1 MAEAVFH
8 PPRRKRRVF
17 ESYDSPFPVD
27 VGGKDF
33 RMCQAEIM
41 NNNVIVRNPED
52 IEQLYNK
59 GYFGKGI
66 LSRSRPVY
74 SISDPSLVA
83 KWQGANIN
91 LPIITSKK
99 FQYHVQWAK
108 SVLQEQG
115 LDESSV
121 TRILENYTKP
131 LELPFLEKDGAEQTS
146 NSCNRTGP
154 NTENTEFFRQPSTDT
169 GNVVTQSPEKQNEG
183 NKKTCLEG
191 DSAFDPVATHG
202 SKEQEQGD
210 LKEKAE
216 ESCQEHEKKEKA
228 VVACQEH
235 DFLVHC
241 GCKAKGS
248 AEQRPW
254 EMVKSKECAPEYVL
268 VEEEEEGSLCPED
281 DSAHTRENLIKKEKL
296 VCRKNP
302 FRIFEYL
309 QLSLEE
315 AFFLV
320 YALGC
325 LSIYYDEE
333 PLTILKLWEVFSEV
347 KPDFKT
353 TYMAYHYFRSKGWV
367 PKVGLKYGTDLLL
380 YRKGPPFYHASYS
393 VIAELVDDSF
403 EGSLRRPLSWTA
415 LSGLNRTT
423 ANASKELMLCYLIRP
438 SDMTEEEMSTPE
450 CMKRIKVQEL
460 IVTRWVS
467 SRERSEQDEF

>member
-1 MAEAVFH
+1 MAEAAFH

-17 ESYDSPFPVD
+17 ESYEAPFPVD

-33 RMCQAEIM
+33 RICQAEIL

-74 SISDPSLVA
+74 SISDPVLVT
-83 KWQGANIN
+83 KWQGANRN
-91 LPIITSKK
+91 MPIITSKK
-99 FQYHVQWAK
+99 YQYHVQWAK

-115 LDESSV
+115 FDDCSV
-121 TRILENYTKP
+121 AQILENYTKP
-131 LELPFLEKDGAEQTS
+131 LELPVLEGDGAEQTG
-146 NSCNRTGP
+146 NSCNRMS
-154 NTENTEFFRQPSTDT
+154 PSTETKGLSRQASADT
-169 GNVVTQSPEKQNEG
+169 GNAVAPGLENQNEG
-183 NKKTCLEG
+183 SKKALLEG
-191 DSAFDPVATHG
+191 DPVPTCA
-202 SKEQEQGD
+202 QEQGD
-210 LKEKAE
+210 LKEAAE
-216 ESCQEHEKKEKA
+216 VSCQRR
-228 VVACQEH
+228 
-235 DFLVHC
+235 
-241 GCKAKGS
+241 G
-248 AEQRPW
+248 
-254 EMVKSKECAPEYVL
+254 EMIQSKECAPEYVL
-268 VEEEEEGSLCPED
+268 VQEEEESSLCPED
-281 DSAHTRENLIKKEKL
+281 DSAHAQENLVKKEKL

-325 LSIYYDEE
+325 LSIYYGEE

-347 KPDFKT
+347 KPNFKT

-393 VIAELVDDSF
+393 VIAELVDDNF
-403 EGSLRRPLSWTA
+403 EGSLRRPLSWKT

-423 ANASKELMLCYLIRP
+423 VNASKELMLCYLIRP
-438 SDMTEEEMSTPE
+438 SDMTEKEMSTPE

-467 SRERSEQDEF
+467 SRERSEQDEP

>member
-17 ESYDSPFPVD
+17 ESYEGPFPVD

-33 RMCQAEIM
+33 RMCRAEII
-41 NNNVIVRNPED
+41 NNNVIVRSPED

-66 LSRSRPVY
+66 LSRSRPVF
-74 SISDPSLVA
+74 SISDPLLVA
-83 KWQGANIN
+83 KWQGKCPVIFSF
-91 LPIITSKK
+91 LLFPRY
-99 FQYHVQWAK
+99 QRRVQWAR

-115 LDESSV
+115 LDDCSV
-121 TRILENYTKP
+121 TQILENYTKP
-131 LELPFLEKDGAEQTS
+131 LELSEGGAEQTV
-146 NSCNRTGP
+146 NNRMGP
-154 NTENTEFFRQPSTDT
+154 NTENAELSRQSSADPGSA
-169 GNVVTQSPEKQNEG
+169 GALSPEDQNGGSREA
-183 NKKTCLEG
+183 CLEG
-191 DSAFDPVATHG
+191 GAGVGPG
-202 SKEQEQGD
+202 CGCKEQEQGD
-210 LKEKAE
+210 SRGLE
-216 ESCQEHEKKEKA
+216 EGSCQKGGA
-228 VVACQEH
+228 PV
-235 DFLVHC
+235 LC
-241 GCKAKGS
+241 GCEGKQS
-248 AEQRPW
+248 PEQRAGQGG
-254 EMVKSKECAPEYVL
+254 EAKQNAPEYVL
-268 VEEEEEGSLCPED
+268 VQEEEEGSSYPED
-281 DSAHTRENLIKKEKL
+281 DSAYLQGNLVKKEKL

-325 LSIYYDEE
+325 LSIYYGEE
-333 PLTILKLWEVFSEV
+333 PLSITKLWEVFSEV

-353 TYMAYHYFRSKGWV
+353 TYMAYHYFRSRGWV

-393 VIAELVDDSF
+393 VLAELVDDDF
-403 EGSLRRPLSWTA
+403 QGSLRRPLSWMS

-423 ANASKELMLCYLIRP
+423 ANASKELMLCYLIKP
-438 SDMTEEEMSTPE
+438 SDMTAEEMSSPE

-460 IVTRWVS
+460 IVSRWVS
-467 SRERSEQDEF
+467 SRERSEQDEA

>member
-17 ESYDSPFPVD
+17 EAYESPFPVD

-33 RMCQAEIM
+33 RICQAEII

-74 SISDPSLVA
+74 SISDPSLVT

-91 LPIITSKK
+91 MPIITSKK
-99 FQYHVQWAK
+99 YQCHVQWAK
-108 SVLQEQG
+108 SILQEQG
-115 LDESSV
+115 FDDCSI
-121 TRILENYTKP
+121 TKILENYTKP
-131 LELPFLEKDGAEQTS
+131 LELPFLEEDGAEQTS
-146 NSCNRTGP
+146 NSCNRMGP
-154 NTENTEFFRQPSTDT
+154 NTENTELCRQSSTDT
-169 GNVVTQSPEKQNEG
+169 GNAVALSCENRNEG
-183 NKKTCLEG
+183 YKKACLEG
-191 DSAFDPVATHG
+191 DPAFYPVAVCG
-202 SKEQEQGD
+202 SKEQEQSD
-210 LKEKAE
+210 LKEIAE
-216 ESCQEHEKKEKA
+216 VSCQKHG
-228 VVACQEH
+228 
-235 DFLVHC
+235 FLMQC
-241 GCKAKGS
+241 GCKAKENTG
-248 AEQRPW
+248 QRSS
-254 EMVKSKECAPEYVL
+254 EAIKSKECAPEYVL
-268 VEEEEEGSLCPED
+268 VQEEEEGDLCPED
-281 DSAHTRENLIKKEKL
+281 DSAHVQENLVKKEKL
-296 VCRKNP
+296 VCRRNP

-309 QLSLEE
+309 QLTLEE

-325 LSIYYDEE
+325 LSIYYGEE
-333 PLTILKLWEVFSEV
+333 PLTILKLWEIFSEV
-347 KPDFKT
+347 KPNFKT

-393 VIAELVDDSF
+393 VIAELVDDNF
-403 EGSLRRPLSWTA
+403 EGPLRRPLSWKS

-423 ANASKELMLCYLIRP
+423 VNASKELMLCYLIRP
-438 SDMTEEEMSTPE
+438 SDMSEKEMSTPE
-450 CMKRIKVQEL
+450 CMKKIKVQEL
-460 IVTRWVS
+460 IVSRWVS

>member
-17 ESYDSPFPVD
+17 ETYVAPFPVD

-33 RMCQAEIM
+33 RMCQAEIL
-41 NNNVIVRNPED
+41 NNHVLVRNPED

-83 KWQGANIN
+83 KWQGANMN
-91 LPIITSKK
+91 MPIISSKK
-99 FQYHVQWAK
+99 YQYHVQWAK
-108 SVLQEQG
+108 SVLQQQG
-115 LDESSV
+115 LDDCSV

-131 LELPFLEKDGAEQTS
+131 LEPPVLEEDRAEQTS
-146 NSCNRTGP
+146 NSCNRMAP
-154 NTENTEFFRQPSTDT
+154 NTENTEFPRQSATES
-169 GNVVTQSPEKQNEG
+169 GNVVAPRPENQNQG
-183 NKKTCLEG
+183 SKRARLEG
-191 DSAFDPVATHG
+191 DPESGPVARCGLKEEEQGEVKEGAAGACQKPVHHG
-202 SKEQEQGD
+202 SKV
-210 LKEKAE
+210 E
-216 ESCQEHEKKEKA
+216 ESTEPRSG
-228 VVACQEH
+228 
-235 DFLVHC
+235 DM
-241 GCKAKGS
+241 S
-248 AEQRPW
+248 
-254 EMVKSKECAPEYVL
+254 KSRECAAEYVL
-268 VEEEEEGSLCPED
+268 VQEEEEGSFCPGD
-281 DSAHTRENLIKKEKL
+281 DSAPAQGNLVKKEKL

-325 LSIYYDEE
+325 LSIYYGEE
-333 PLTILKLWEVFSEV
+333 PLTILKLWEFFSEV
-347 KPDFKT
+347 KPNFKT

-367 PKVGLKYGTDLLL
+367 PKVGLKYGTDFLL

-393 VIAELVDDSF
+393 VLAELVDDNF
-403 EGSLRRPLSWTA
+403 EGSLRRPLSWKSLA
-415 LSGLNRTT
+415 GLNRTT

-438 SDMTEEEMSTPE
+438 SDMTEEEMATPE

-460 IVTRWVS
+460 IVNRWVS
-467 SRERSEQDEF
+467 SRERSEQEEF

>member
-17 ESYDSPFPVD
+17 ESYESPFPVD

-33 RMCQAEIM
+33 RICQAEII

-52 IEQLYNK
+52 IEQLYSK

-74 SISDPSLVA
+74 SISDHSLVT
-83 KWQGANIN
+83 KWQGANVN

-99 FQYHVQWAK
+99 YQRHVQWAK

-115 LDESSV
+115 FDNCSV
-121 TRILENYTKP
+121 TKILENYTRP
-131 LELPFLEKDGAEQTS
+131 LELPCLEEDGAEQNGNNCS
-146 NSCNRTGP
+146 KMGP
-154 NTENTEFFRQPSTDT
+154 NTENTELSKQSSTDT
-169 GNVVTQSPEKQNEG
+169 GNAVALSSENQNKG
-183 NKKTCLEG
+183 YKKACLEG
-191 DSAFDPVATHG
+191 DPAFDSVAVSG
-202 SKEQEQGD
+202 SKEQEQGS
-210 LKEKAE
+210 LEEIAE
-216 ESCQEHEKKEKA
+216 VSCQKHGL
-228 VVACQEH
+228 
-235 DFLVHC
+235 LVQC
-241 GCKAKGS
+241 GCKARENT
-248 AEQRPW
+248 EQRSC

-268 VEEEEEGSLCPED
+268 VQEEEEGSLCHED
-281 DSAHTRENLIKKEKL
+281 DSACVQENPVKKEKL
-296 VCRKNP
+296 VCRRNP

-325 LSIYYDEE
+325 LSIYYGEE
-333 PLTILKLWEVFSEV
+333 PLTILKLWEIFSEV
-347 KPDFKT
+347 KPNFKT

-393 VIAELVDDSF
+393 VIAELVDDNF
-403 EGSLRRPLSWTA
+403 EGSLRRPLSWKC

-423 ANASKELMLCYLIRP
+423 VNASKELMLCYLIRP

-450 CMKRIKVQEL
+450 CMKKIKVQEL
-460 IVTRWVS
+460 IVSRWVS
-467 SRERSEQDEF
+467 SRERSEQDDF

>member
-1 MAEAVFH
+1 M
-8 PPRRKRRVF
+8 
-17 ESYDSPFPVD
+17 
-27 VGGKDF
+27 
-33 RMCQAEIM
+33 Q
-41 NNNVIVRNPED
+41 
-52 IEQLYNK
+52 

-66 LSRSRPVY
+66 LSRSRPVF
-74 SISDPSLVA
+74 SISDPLLVA
-83 KWQGANIN
+83 KWRDIN
-91 LPIITSKK
+91 TNMPIITSQKY
-99 FQYHVQWAK
+99 QHRVQWAK

-115 LDESSV
+115 LDDCSI
-121 TRILENYTKP
+121 TKILENYTKP
-131 LELPFLEKDGAEQTS
+131 LGLPFSRGDGAEQTG
-146 NSCNRTGP
+146 NSCSRGGP
-154 NTENTEFFRQPSTDT
+154 KPGDAEVSGKSAGSE
-169 GNVVTQSPEKQNEG
+169 GAQSPEGQNSSSRSRKSAGSEG
-183 NKKTCLEG
+183 AQSPEG
-191 DSAFDPVATHG
+191 QNSSSQEGGDAALDPG
-202 SKEQEQGD
+202 SGSRHQEQGD
-210 LKEKAE
+210 PREMAE
-216 ESCQEHEKKEKA
+216 GPCHRDPA
-228 VVACQEH
+228 VLCTCEVKQ
-235 DFLVHC
+235 
-241 GCKAKGS
+241 S
-248 AEQRPW
+248 PEQRRW
-254 EMVKSKECAPEYVL
+254 EGLDSRECAPEYVL
-268 VEEEEEGSLCPED
+268 VQEEEEGCSCPED
-281 DSAHTRENLIKKEKL
+281 GSIHAQENFVKKEVL

-325 LSIYYDEE
+325 LSIYYGEE
-333 PLTILKLWEVFSEV
+333 PLSIVKLWEVFSEV

-353 TYMAYHYFRSKGWV
+353 TYMAYHYFRGKGWV

-403 EGSLRRPLSWTA
+403 EGSLRRPLSWMS

-438 SDMTEEEMSTPE
+438 SDMTAEEMSTPE

>member
-17 ESYDSPFPVD
+17 ESYEAPFPVD

-33 RMCQAEIM
+33 RLCQAEII

-66 LSRSRPVY
+66 LSRSRPVF
-74 SISDPSLVA
+74 SISDPLLVA
-83 KWQGANIN
+83 KWRGWNPQNCSF
-91 LPIITSKK
+91 LVFPRY
-99 FQYHVQWAK
+99 QHRVQWAK

-115 LDESSV
+115 LDDCSI
-121 TRILENYTKP
+121 TKILENYTKP
-131 LELPFLEKDGAEQTS
+131 LGLPFSRGDGAEQTG
-146 NSCNRTGP
+146 NSCSRGGP
-154 NTENTEFFRQPSTDT
+154 KPGDAEGQNSSSRSRKSAGSE
-169 GNVVTQSPEKQNEG
+169 GAQSPEGQNSSSQEG
-183 NKKTCLEG
+183 G
-191 DSAFDPVATHG
+191 DAALDPG
-202 SKEQEQGD
+202 SGSRHQEQGD
-210 LKEKAE
+210 PREMAE
-216 ESCQEHEKKEKA
+216 GPCHRDPA
-228 VVACQEH
+228 VLCTCEVKQ
-235 DFLVHC
+235 
-241 GCKAKGS
+241 S
-248 AEQRPW
+248 PEQRRW
-254 EMVKSKECAPEYVL
+254 EGLDSRECAPEYVL
-268 VEEEEEGSLCPED
+268 VQEEEEGCSCPED
-281 DSAHTRENLIKKEKL
+281 DSIHAQENFVKKEVL

-325 LSIYYDEE
+325 LSIYYGEE
-333 PLTILKLWEVFSEV
+333 PLSIVKLWEVFSEV

-353 TYMAYHYFRSKGWV
+353 TYMAYHYFRGKGWV

-403 EGSLRRPLSWTA
+403 EGSLRRPLSWMS

-438 SDMTEEEMSTPE
+438 SDMTAEEMSTPE

>member
-17 ESYDSPFPVD
+17 ESYEAPFPVD

-33 RMCQAEIM
+33 RICQAEII

-66 LSRSRPVY
+66 LSRSRPVF
-74 SISDPSLVA
+74 SISDPLLVA
-83 KWQGANIN
+83 KWQGK
-91 LPIITSKK
+91 LPCS
-99 FQYHVQWAK
+99 FLCSVPRYQRRLQWAR
-108 SVLQEQG
+108 SVLKEQG
-115 LDESSV
+115 LDDSSV
-121 TRILENYTKP
+121 TQILDNYTKP
-131 LELPFLEKDGAEQTS
+131 RELNEAGAEPS
-146 NSCNRTGP
+146 AKSP
-154 NTENTEFFRQPSTDT
+154 DTENAQLPRHSPTDPGALSAQGQDGGPKKGCVEGDPGLDPGSEEQGQGGSRQGERSCQECGAPVLC
-169 GNVVTQSPEKQNEG
+169 GCEGKQSPE
-183 NKKTCLEG
+183 
-191 DSAFDPVATHG
+191 
-202 SKEQEQGD
+202 
-210 LKEKAE
+210 
-216 ESCQEHEKKEKA
+216 
-228 VVACQEH
+228 
-235 DFLVHC
+235 
-241 GCKAKGS
+241 
-248 AEQRPW
+248 QRPC
-254 EMVKSKECAPEYVL
+254 EGVEAKENAPEYVL
-268 VEEEEEGSLCPED
+268 VQEEEEGSSCPEG
-281 DSAHTRENLIKKEKL
+281 DSTDAQGNIVKKEKL

-325 LSIYYDEE
+325 LSIYYGEE
-333 PLTILKLWEVFSEV
+333 PLSILKLWEVFSEV
-347 KPDFKT
+347 KPDFRT
-353 TYMAYHYFRSKGWV
+353 TYMAYHYFRSRGWV

-393 VIAELVDDSF
+393 VIAELVDDHF
-403 EGSLRRPLSWTA
+403 EGSLRRPLSWMS

-423 ANASKELMLCYLIRP
+423 ASASKELMLCYLIRP
-438 SDMTEEEMSTPE
+438 SDMTAQEMSSPE

-460 IVTRWVS
+460 IVSRWVS

>member
-17 ESYDSPFPVD
+17 ESYESPFPVD
-27 VGGKDF
+27 AGGKDF
-33 RMCQAEIM
+33 RICQAEII
-41 NNNVIVRNPED
+41 NNNVIVRDPED
-52 IEQLYNK
+52 IERLYNK

-74 SISDPSLVA
+74 SVSDPSLVA

-91 LPIITSKK
+91 MPIITSKK
-99 FQYHVQWAK
+99 YQCHVQWAK
-108 SVLQEQG
+108 SILQQQG
-115 LDESSV
+115 FDDCSV
-121 TRILENYTKP
+121 TKIIENYTKP
-131 LELPFLEKDGAEQTS
+131 LELPLLKEDGVEQTS
-146 NSCNRTGP
+146 NSCNRMGP
-154 NTENTEFFRQPSTDT
+154 NAELSRQSSTA
-169 GNVVTQSPEKQNEG
+169 GENVVALSPENRNEG
-183 NKKTCLEG
+183 YKKTCLEG
-191 DSAFDPVATHG
+191 DSAFGPVAIHD
-202 SKEQEQGD
+202 SKEQEGGD
-210 LKEKAE
+210 LKEVAE
-216 ESCQEHEKKEKA
+216 VSCQKHGF
-228 VVACQEH
+228 H
-235 DFLVHC
+235 VHC
-241 GCKAKGS
+241 SCKES
-248 AEQRPW
+248 AEQGSC
-254 EMVKSKECAPEYVL
+254 EMIKSKECAPEYVL
-268 VEEEEEGSLCPED
+268 VQEEEDGSLGPED
-281 DSAHTRENLIKKEKL
+281 DAAQAQENVVKREKL
-296 VCRKNP
+296 VCRRNP

-325 LSIYYDEE
+325 LSIYYGEE

-347 KPDFKT
+347 KPNFKT

-393 VIAELVDDSF
+393 VLAELLDDNF
-403 EGSLRRPLSWTA
+403 EGSLRRPLSWKS

-423 ANASKELMLCYLIRP
+423 VNASKELMLCYLIRP
-438 SDMTEEEMSTPE
+438 SDMTEKEMSTPE

-460 IVTRWVS
+460 IVSRWVS

>member
-8 PPRRKRRVF
+8 PPKRKRRVF
-17 ESYDSPFPVD
+17 ESYESPFPVD
-27 VGGKDF
+27 IGGNF
-33 RMCQAEIM
+33 RICQAEVI

-74 SISDPSLVA
+74 SISDPSLKT

-91 LPIITSKK
+91 MPIITSKK
-99 FQYHVQWAK
+99 YQHRVQWAK
-108 SVLQEQG
+108 SVLQGQG
-115 LDESSV
+115 FDDCSV
-121 TRILENYTKP
+121 TKILENYTRP
-131 LELPFLEKDGAEQTS
+131 LELPFLEEDGAEQTS
-146 NSCNRTGP
+146 HSSNRMGH
-154 NTENTEFFRQPSTDT
+154 NTENTELSKQSSTEA
-169 GNVVTQSPEKQNEG
+169 GNAVALSSESQNKG
-183 NKKTCLEG
+183 YMKACSGG
-191 DSAFDPVATHG
+191 DPAFDSVAVSG
-202 SKEQEQGD
+202 SEEQEQGG
-210 LKEKAE
+210 LKEIAE
-216 ESCQEHEKKEKA
+216 
-228 VVACQEH
+228 VACQKH
-235 DFLVHC
+235 GCLTQC
-241 GCKAKGS
+241 SCKARES
-248 AEQRPW
+248 TEQRSS
-254 EMVKSKECAPEYVL
+254 EMSKAKEHAPEYVL

-281 DSAHTRENLIKKEKL
+281 DSACVPENLVKKEKL
-296 VCRKNP
+296 VCRRNP

-325 LSIYYDEE
+325 LSIYYNEE
-333 PLTILKLWEVFSEV
+333 PLSILKLWEIFSEV

-393 VIAELVDDSF
+393 VIAELVDDNF
-403 EGSLRRPLSWTA
+403 EGSLRRPLSWQC

-423 ANASKELMLCYLIRP
+423 VNASKELMLCYLIRP

-450 CMKRIKVQEL
+450 CMKKIKVQEL
-460 IVTRWVS
+460 IVSRWVS

>member
-17 ESYDSPFPVD
+17 ESYEAPFPVD

-33 RMCQAEIM
+33 RLCQAEII

-66 LSRSRPVY
+66 LSRSRPVF
-74 SISDPSLVA
+74 SISDPLLVA
-83 KWQGANIN
+83 KWRDIN
-91 LPIITSKK
+91 TNMPIITSQKY
-99 FQYHVQWAK
+99 QHRVQWAK

-115 LDESSV
+115 LDDCSI
-121 TRILENYTKP
+121 TKILENYTKP
-131 LELPFLEKDGAEQTS
+131 LGLPFSRGDGAEQTG
-146 NSCNRTGP
+146 NSCSRGGP
-154 NTENTEFFRQPSTDT
+154 KPGDAEVSRKSAGSE
-169 GNVVTQSPEKQNEG
+169 GAQSPEGQNSSSRSRKSAGSEG
-183 NKKTCLEG
+183 AQSPEG
-191 DSAFDPVATHG
+191 QNSSSQEGGDAALDPG
-202 SKEQEQGD
+202 SGSRHQEQGD
-210 LKEKAE
+210 PREMAE
-216 ESCQEHEKKEKA
+216 GRDPA
-228 VVACQEH
+228 VLCTCEVKQ
-235 DFLVHC
+235 
-241 GCKAKGS
+241 S
-248 AEQRPW
+248 PEQRRW
-254 EMVKSKECAPEYVL
+254 EGLDSRECAPEYVL
-268 VEEEEEGSLCPED
+268 VQEEEEGCSCPED
-281 DSAHTRENLIKKEKL
+281 GSIHAQENE
-296 VCRKNP
+296 P
-302 FRIFEYL
+302 
-309 QLSLEE
+309 
-315 AFFLV
+315 
-320 YALGC
+320 
-325 LSIYYDEE
+325 LSIV
-333 PLTILKLWEVFSEV
+333 KLWEVFSEV

-353 TYMAYHYFRSKGWV
+353 TYMAYHYFRGKGWV

-403 EGSLRRPLSWTA
+403 EGSLRRPLSWMS

-438 SDMTEEEMSTPE
+438 SDMTGEEMSTPE

>member
-17 ESYDSPFPVD
+17 ESYEAPFPVD

-33 RMCQAEIM
+33 RVCRAEII

-66 LSRSRPVY
+66 LSRSRPAF
-74 SISDPSLVA
+74 SISDPLLVA
-83 KWQGANIN
+83 KWRGVNTN
-91 LPIITSKK
+91 MPIITSQKY
-99 FQYHVQWAK
+99 QRRVQWAK

-115 LDESSV
+115 LDDCSV
-121 TRILENYTKP
+121 ATVLDSYTKP
-131 LELPFLEKDGAEQTS
+131 LGLPFCGGDGAEQTGH
-146 NSCNRTGP
+146 SCTTRGP
-154 NTENTEFFRQPSTDT
+154 NPENTELRWQS
-169 GNVVTQSPEKQNEG
+169 GSEGAQSPEGRNGGSEEG
-183 NKKTCLEG
+183 G
-191 DSAFDPVATHG
+191 DAAMDPG
-202 SKEQEQGD
+202 SGSRDREQGD
-210 LKEKAE
+210 SREMAE
-216 ESCQEHEKKEKA
+216 GSCHRDLP
-228 VVACQEH
+228 V
-235 DFLVHC
+235 LC
-241 GCKAKGS
+241 GCEGKQS
-248 AEQRPW
+248 PEQRAW
-254 EMVKSKECAPEYVL
+254 EGMDSRECAPEYVL
-268 VEEEEEGSLCPED
+268 VQEEEEGSSCPEG
-281 DSAHTRENLIKKEKL
+281 DSTHAQQNLVKKEVL

-302 FRIFEYL
+302 YRIFEYL

-325 LSIYYDEE
+325 LSIYYGEE
-333 PLTILKLWEVFSEV
+333 PLSIVKLWEVFSEV

-353 TYMAYHYFRSKGWV
+353 TYMAYHYFRGKGWV

-393 VIAELVDDSF
+393 VIAELVDDTF
-403 EGSLRRPLSWTA
+403 EGSLRRPLSWMA

-438 SDMTEEEMSTPE
+438 SDMSAEEMSTPE

>member
-17 ESYDSPFPVD
+17 ESYEGPFPVD

-33 RMCQAEIM
+33 RMCQAEII
-41 NNNVIVRNPED
+41 NNNVIVKNPED

-66 LSRSRPVY
+66 LSRSRPVF
-74 SISDPSLVA
+74 SISDPLLVA
-83 KWQGANIN
+83 KWQGVNTN
-91 LPIITSKK
+91 MPIITSQKY
-99 FQYHVQWAK
+99 QRRVQWAR

-115 LDESSV
+115 LDDCSV
-121 TRILENYTKP
+121 TQILENYTKP
-131 LELPFLEKDGAEQTS
+131 LELTEGGAEQTV
-146 NSCNRTGP
+146 NNRMGP
-154 NTENTEFFRQPSTDT
+154 HRENAELSRQPSADA
-169 GNVVTQSPEKQNEG
+169 GSAGALSAEDQNG
-183 NKKTCLEG
+183 GSRKACLEG
-191 DSAFDPVATHG
+191 DAGMGPVCG

-210 LKEKAE
+210 SRGLE
-216 ESCQEHEKKEKA
+216 EGSCQKGGA
-228 VVACQEH
+228 PV
-235 DFLVHC
+235 LC
-241 GCKAKGS
+241 GCEGKQS
-248 AEQRPW
+248 PEQRAGQGG
-254 EMVKSKECAPEYVL
+254 EAKENAPEYVL
-268 VEEEEEGSLCPED
+268 VQEEEEEEESLCPED
-281 DSAHTRENLIKKEKL
+281 DSACLQGNLVKKEKL

-325 LSIYYDEE
+325 LSIYYGESQCPVCALQE
-333 PLTILKLWEVFSEV
+333 PLTIVQLWEVFSEV

-353 TYMAYHYFRSKGWV
+353 TYMAYHYFRSRGWV

-393 VIAELVDDSF
+393 VLAELVDDDF
-403 EGSLRRPLSWTA
+403 QGSLRRPLSWMS

-423 ANASKELMLCYLIRP
+423 ANASKELMLCYLIKP
-438 SDMTEEEMSTPE
+438 SDMTAEEMSSPE

-460 IVTRWVS
+460 IVSRWVS
-467 SRERSEQDEF
+467 SRERSEQDEA

>member
-17 ESYDSPFPVD
+17 ESYESPFPVD

-33 RMCQAEIM
+33 RICQAEII

-74 SISDPSLVA
+74 SISDPLLVT
-83 KWQGANIN
+83 KWQGK
-91 LPIITSKK
+91 LTSHL
-99 FQYHVQWAK
+99 FYLFTRYQCHVQWAK
-108 SVLQEQG
+108 NILQEQG
-115 LDESSV
+115 FDDSSV
-121 TRILENYTKP
+121 TKILENYTKP
-131 LELPFLEKDGAEQTS
+131 LELPLLEEDGAEQTS

-154 NTENTEFFRQPSTDT
+154 NTENAELSRQSSTDT
-169 GNVVTQSPEKQNEG
+169 GNAVTLSPENQNEG
-183 NKKTCLEG
+183 YKKACLEG
-191 DSAFDPVATHG
+191 DAAFDPVAICG
-202 SKEQEQGD
+202 SKEQEQGK
-210 LKEKAE
+210 LKDRAE
-216 ESCQEHEKKEKA
+216 VCSQKHG
-228 VVACQEH
+228 
-235 DFLVHC
+235 FLVHC
-241 GCKAKGS
+241 GCKAKES
-248 AEQRPW
+248 AEQRSC
-254 EMVKSKECAPEYVL
+254 EMIRSKECAPEYVL
-268 VEEEEEGSLCPED
+268 VQEEEEGTLCPED
-281 DSAHTRENLIKKEKL
+281 DSAHLQENLDKKEKL
-296 VCRKNP
+296 VCRRNP

-325 LSIYYDEE
+325 LSIYYGEE
-333 PLTILKLWEVFSEV
+333 PLTILKLWEIFSEV
-347 KPDFKT
+347 KPNFKT

-393 VIAELVDDSF
+393 VIAELVDDNF
-403 EGSLRRPLSWTA
+403 EGSLRRPLSWKS

-423 ANASKELMLCYLIRP
+423 VNASKELMLCYLIRP
-438 SDMTEEEMSTPE
+438 SDMTEKEMSTPE
-450 CMKRIKVQEL
+450 CMKKIKVQEL
-460 IVTRWVS
+460 IVSRWVS
-467 SRERSEQDEF
+467 SRERSEQDEL

>member
-17 ESYDSPFPVD
+17 ESYESPFPVD
-27 VGGKDF
+27 VGGRDF
-33 RMCQAEIM
+33 RICQAEIL

-74 SISDPSLVA
+74 SISDPVLVT

-91 LPIITSKK
+91 MPIIASKK
-99 FQYHVQWAK
+99 YQRHVQWAK

-115 LDESSV
+115 FDDSSV
-121 TRILENYTKP
+121 TKILENYTKP

-146 NSCNRTGP
+146 NSCNRISP
-154 NTENTEFFRQPSTDT
+154 NTENAELPRYSSTDT
-169 GNVVTQSPEKQNEG
+169 GSVAALSPG
-183 NKKTCLEG
+183 NKDEG
-191 DSAFDPVATHG
+191 YKKASLAGDPAFDPVAECG
-202 SKEQEQGD
+202 SKEQDQGD
-210 LKEKAE
+210 LKEIAE
-216 ESCQEHEKKEKA
+216 ESRQKHG
-228 VVACQEH
+228 
-235 DFLVHC
+235 FLVHC
-241 GCKAKGS
+241 GCKAKEGT
-248 AEQRPW
+248 EQRSC
-254 EMVKSKECAPEYVL
+254 EVIKSQECAPEYVL
-268 VEEEEEGSLCPED
+268 VQEEEEDSLCPED
-281 DSAHTRENLIKKEKL
+281 DSAHVHENLVKKEKL
-296 VCRKNP
+296 VCRRNP

-325 LSIYYDEE
+325 LSIYYGEE

-347 KPDFKT
+347 KPNFKT

-393 VIAELVDDSF
+393 VIAELVDDNF
-403 EGSLRRPLSWTA
+403 EGSLRRPLSWKC

-423 ANASKELMLCYLIRP
+423 VNASKELMLCYLIRP
-438 SDMTEEEMSTPE
+438 SDMTEKEMSTPE

-467 SRERSEQDEF
+467 SRERSEQDEL

>member
-17 ESYDSPFPVD
+17 ESYESPFPVD

-33 RMCQAEIM
+33 RICQAEII

-66 LSRSRPVY
+66 LSRSRPMY
-74 SISDPSLVA
+74 SISDPSLVT
-83 KWQGANIN
+83 KWQGK
-91 LPIITSKK
+91 LTSHL
-99 FQYHVQWAK
+99 FYLFTRYQRHVQWAK
-108 SVLQEQG
+108 SILQEQG
-115 LDESSV
+115 FDDCSV
-121 TRILENYTKP
+121 TKIVENYTKP
-131 LELPFLEKDGAEQTS
+131 LELPFLEQGGAEQTG
-146 NSCNRTGP
+146 NSCHRMGP
-154 NTENTEFFRQPSTDT
+154 NTENKELPRQSCTDT
-169 GNVVTQSPEKQNEG
+169 GKVVALSPENQNEG
-183 NKKTCLEG
+183 YKEACLEG
-191 DSAFDPVATHG
+191 DLALDTVAVCG

-210 LKEKAE
+210 LKDVAE
-216 ESCQEHEKKEKA
+216 VSCQKHG
-228 VVACQEH
+228 
-235 DFLVHC
+235 FLVHC
-241 GCKAKGS
+241 GCKAKES
-248 AEQRPW
+248 TEQRSC
-254 EMVKSKECAPEYVL
+254 ETIESKEYAPEYVL
-268 VEEEEEGSLCPED
+268 VQEEEEGSLCPED
-281 DSAHTRENLIKKEKL
+281 GSAHGQENLVKKEKL
-296 VCRKNP
+296 VCRRNP

-325 LSIYYDEE
+325 LSIYYGEE

-347 KPDFKT
+347 KPNFKT

-393 VIAELVDDSF
+393 VIAELVDDNF
-403 EGSLRRPLSWTA
+403 EGSLRRPLSWKA

-423 ANASKELMLCYLIRP
+423 VNASKELMLCYLIRP
-438 SDMTEEEMSTPE
+438 FDMTEKEMATPE

-467 SRERSEQDEF
+467 SRERSEQDEL

>member
-17 ESYDSPFPVD
+17 ESYEAPFPVD

-33 RMCQAEIM
+33 RLCQAEII

-66 LSRSRPVY
+66 LSRSRPVF
-74 SISDPSLVA
+74 SISDPLLVA
-83 KWQGANIN
+83 KWRGVNTN
-91 LPIITSKK
+91 MPIITSQKY
-99 FQYHVQWAK
+99 QRRVQWAK

-115 LDESSV
+115 LDDCSV

-131 LELPFLEKDGAEQTS
+131 LGLPFSRGDGAEQTGDS
-146 NSCNRTGP
+146 CTREGPEPGHAELSRNSAG
-154 NTENTEFFRQPSTDT
+154 TE
-169 GNVVTQSPEKQNEG
+169 GAQSPEGQNGGSEEG
-183 NKKTCLEG
+183 HAAVG
-191 DSAFDPVATHG
+191 PG
-202 SKEQEQGD
+202 SGSREQEQGD
-210 LKEKAE
+210 SREQEQGDSREVAE
-216 ESCQEHEKKEKA
+216 GSCHRDPP
-228 VVACQEH
+228 V
-235 DFLVHC
+235 LR
-241 GCKAKGS
+241 GCEVKHSPEQS
-248 AEQRPW
+248 AW
-254 EMVKSKECAPEYVL
+254 EGMDSRECAPEYVL
-268 VEEEEEGSLCPED
+268 VQEEEEGSSCPED
-281 DSAHTRENLIKKEKL
+281 DSTHAQENVVKKEVL

-325 LSIYYDEE
+325 LSIYYGEE
-333 PLTILKLWEVFSEV
+333 PLSIVKLWEVFSEV

-353 TYMAYHYFRSKGWV
+353 TYMAYHYFRGKGWV

-393 VIAELVDDSF
+393 VIAELVDDNF
-403 EGSLRRPLSWTA
+403 EGSLRRPLSWMS

-438 SDMTEEEMSTPE
+438 SDMTAEEMSTPE

>member
-1 MAEAVFH
+1 MAEAAFH

-17 ESYDSPFPVD
+17 ESYESPFPVD

-33 RMCQAEIM
+33 RICQAEMI

-74 SISDPSLVA
+74 SISDPSLIT
-83 KWQGANIN
+83 KWQGK
-91 LPIITSKK
+91 LTSDL
-99 FQYHVQWAK
+99 FYLFTRYQHHLQWAK
-108 SVLQEQG
+108 SILQEQG
-115 LDESSV
+115 FDDCSV
-121 TRILENYTKP
+121 TKILENYTKP
-131 LELPFLEKDGAEQTS
+131 LELPFLEEDGAEQTGNSS
-146 NSCNRTGP
+146 NRMGH
-154 NTENTEFFRQPSTDT
+154 NTENRELSKQSSTDT
-169 GNVVTQSPEKQNEG
+169 GNAVALSSENQNEG
-183 NKKTCLEG
+183 YKKACSGG
-191 DSAFDPVATHG
+191 DQAFDSVAVSG
-202 SKEQEQGD
+202 SKEQEQGG
-210 LKEKAE
+210 LKEIAE
-216 ESCQEHEKKEKA
+216 VTCQKHG
-228 VVACQEH
+228 
-235 DFLVHC
+235 FLAQC
-241 GCKAKGS
+241 GCKARES
-248 AEQRPW
+248 TEQRLRD
-254 EMVKSKECAPEYVL
+254 MINSKERAPEYVL
-268 VEEEEEGSLCPED
+268 VQEEEKGSLCPED
-281 DSAHTRENLIKKEKL
+281 DSACVQENLVKKEKL
-296 VCRKNP
+296 VCRRNP

-325 LSIYYDEE
+325 LRIYYGEE
-333 PLTILKLWEVFSEV
+333 PLTILKLWEIFSEV

-393 VIAELVDDSF
+393 VIAELVDDNF
-403 EGSLRRPLSWTA
+403 EGSLRRPLSWKC

-423 ANASKELMLCYLIRP
+423 VNASKELMLCYLIRP
-438 SDMTEEEMSTPE
+438 SDMSEEEMSTPE
-450 CMKRIKVQEL
+450 CMKKIKVQEL

>member
-17 ESYDSPFPVD
+17 ESYESPFPVD

-33 RMCQAEIM
+33 RMCHAEII
-41 NNNVIVRNPED
+41 NHNVIVRNPED
-52 IEQLYNK
+52 IKQLYNK

-74 SISDPSLVA
+74 SISDPSLVT
-83 KWQGANIN
+83 KWQGK
-91 LPIITSKK
+91 LTSHL
-99 FQYHVQWAK
+99 FHLFTRYQYHVQWAK
-108 SVLQEQG
+108 SILREQG
-115 LDESSV
+115 FDDRSV

-131 LELPFLEKDGAEQTS
+131 LELPFLEKDGAEHAGD
-146 NSCNRTGP
+146 SCNRTGP
-154 NTENTEFFRQPSTDT
+154 NTENTELSGQSSTDT
-169 GNVVTQSPEKQNEG
+169 GNAGALSSENQNEG
-183 NKKTCLEG
+183 CKKACLEG
-191 DSAFDPVATHG
+191 DPVLDPVATCG
-202 SKEQEQGD
+202 PKEQEQGD
-210 LKEKAE
+210 LKETAE
-216 ESCQEHEKKEKA
+216 VSCQEHG
-228 VVACQEH
+228 
-235 DFLVHC
+235 FLVQC
-241 GCKAKGS
+241 GCKAKES
-248 AEQRPW
+248 AEPRAC
-254 EMVKSKECAPEYVL
+254 EMSESKECAPEYVL
-268 VEEEEEGSLCPED
+268 VQEEEEGSLCPEG
-281 DSAHTRENLIKKEKL
+281 DSADVQENLVKKEKL
-296 VCRKNP
+296 VCRRNP

-325 LSIYYDEE
+325 LSIYYGEE

-353 TYMAYHYFRSKGWV
+353 TYMAYHYFRSRGWV

-403 EGSLRRPLSWTA
+403 EGSLRRPLSWKS

-423 ANASKELMLCYLIRP
+423 VNASKELMLCYLIRP
-438 SDMTEEEMSTPE
+438 SDMTEKEMSTPE

-467 SRERSEQDEF
+467 SRERSEQDEL

>member
-33 RMCQAEIM
+33 RICQAEII

-52 IEQLYNK
+52 IERLYNK

-74 SISDPSLVA
+74 SISDPLLVT
-83 KWQGANIN
+83 KWQGK
-91 LPIITSKK
+91 LTSHL
-99 FQYHVQWAK
+99 FYLFTRYQCRVQWAK
-108 SVLQEQG
+108 SILQQQG
-115 LDESSV
+115 FDDCSV
-121 TRILENYTKP
+121 TKILENYTKP
-131 LELPFLEKDGAEQTS
+131 LELPFLEEDGAEQTG
-146 NSCNRTGP
+146 NSCNRMGP
-154 NTENTEFFRQPSTDT
+154 NTENTELSRKSSTDT
-169 GNVVTQSPEKQNEG
+169 GNVAVLSPENQNEG
-183 NKKTCLEG
+183 YKKVCLEG
-191 DSAFDPVATHG
+191 DPAFDPVAVCG

-210 LKEKAE
+210 LKEIADV
-216 ESCQEHEKKEKA
+216 SCQKHGF
-228 VVACQEH
+228 H
-235 DFLVHC
+235 MHC
-241 GCKAKGS
+241 GCKAKES
-248 AEQRPW
+248 TEQRSC
-254 EMVKSKECAPEYVL
+254 EMIKSKECAPEYVL
-268 VEEEEEGSLCPED
+268 VQEEEGGSLCPGD
-281 DSAHTRENLIKKEKL
+281 DSAHAQENLVKKEKL
-296 VCRKNP
+296 VCRRNP

-325 LSIYYDEE
+325 LSIYYGEE

-347 KPDFKT
+347 KPNFKT

-393 VIAELVDDSF
+393 VIAELVDDNF
-403 EGSLRRPLSWTA
+403 EGSLRRPLSWKS

-423 ANASKELMLCYLIRP
+423 VNASKELMLCYLIRP
-438 SDMTEEEMSTPE
+438 SDMTEKEMSTPE

-467 SRERSEQDEF
+467 SRERSEQDEL

>member
-17 ESYDSPFPVD
+17 ESYEAPFPVD

-33 RMCQAEIM
+33 RLCRAEII

-52 IEQLYNK
+52 IKQLYNK

-66 LSRSRPVY
+66 LSRSRPVF
-74 SISDPSLVA
+74 SISDPLLVA
-83 KWQGANIN
+83 KWRGVDTNM
-91 LPIITSKK
+91 PIITSQKY
-99 FQYHVQWAK
+99 QRRVQWAK

-115 LDESSV
+115 LDDCSA
-121 TRILENYTKP
+121 TKILESYTKP
-131 LELPFLEKDGAEQTS
+131 LGLPFSRGHGADQTGD
-146 NSCNRTGP
+146 SCTRGAP
-154 NTENTEFFRQPSTDT
+154 KPGSAELCRKSAGRE
-169 GNVVTQSPEKQNEG
+169 GAQSPEGQNGRSEEG
-183 NKKTCLEG
+183 G
-191 DSAFDPVATHG
+191 DAALDPGSASRD
-202 SKEQEQGD
+202 QEQGD
-210 LKEKAE
+210 PREMAE
-216 ESCQEHEKKEKA
+216 GSCHGDPP
-228 VVACQEH
+228 V
-235 DFLVHC
+235 LC
-241 GCKAKGS
+241 GCEGKQS
-248 AEQRPW
+248 PEQRAW
-254 EMVKSKECAPEYVL
+254 EGVDTRECAPEYVL
-268 VEEEEEGSLCPED
+268 VQEEEEGSSCPED
-281 DSAHTRENLIKKEKL
+281 DSTHAQENLVKKEVL

-325 LSIYYDEE
+325 LSIYYGEE
-333 PLTILKLWEVFSEV
+333 PLSIVKLWEVFSEV

-353 TYMAYHYFRSKGWV
+353 TYMAYHYFRGKGWV

-393 VIAELVDDSF
+393 VIAELVDDNF
-403 EGSLRRPLSWTA
+403 EGSLRRPLSWMS

-438 SDMTEEEMSTPE
+438 ADMTAEEMSTPE

-467 SRERSEQDEF
+467 SRERSERDEF

>member
-17 ESYDSPFPVD
+17 ELYEAPFPVD

-33 RMCQAEIM
+33 RLCQAEII
-41 NNNVIVRNPED
+41 NNNVIVRDPQD

-66 LSRSRPVY
+66 LSRSRPVF
-74 SISDPSLVA
+74 SISDPLLVA
-83 KWQGANIN
+83 KWKGEWG
-91 LPIITSKK
+91 LLSPFLT
-99 FQYHVQWAK
+99 QYQRRVQWAK

-115 LDESSV
+115 LDPCSV
-121 TRILENYTKP
+121 TKALESYTQP
-131 LELPFLEKDGAEQTS
+131 LGLSLCRGQGAARPGA
-146 NSCNRTGP
+146 SCSTGGP
-154 NTENTEFFRQPSTDT
+154 GPEPGRGCAAAREGAPGAGGSEPGAAAALAPGSASRHQQRAREMAAGCCHGEPP
-169 GNVVTQSPEKQNEG
+169 VLRAREVRQSPERG
-183 NKKTCLEG
+183 M
-191 DSAFDPVATHG
+191 DS
-202 SKEQEQGD
+202 
-210 LKEKAE
+210 
-216 ESCQEHEKKEKA
+216 
-228 VVACQEH
+228 
-235 DFLVHC
+235 
-241 GCKAKGS
+241 
-248 AEQRPW
+248 R
-254 EMVKSKECAPEYVL
+254 ECAPEYVL
-268 VEEEEEGSLCPED
+268 VQEEEEGSSCPED
-281 DSAHTRENLIKKEKL
+281 DSTHAQENLVKKEVL

-325 LSIYYDEE
+325 LSIYYGEE
-333 PLTILKLWEVFSEV
+333 PLSIVELWQVFSEV
-347 KPDFKT
+347 KPDFRT
-353 TYMAYHYFRSKGWV
+353 TYMAYHYFRGRGWV

-393 VIAELVDDSF
+393 VIAELVDDNF
-403 EGSLRRPLSWTA
+403 EGSLRRPLSWMS

-438 SDMTEEEMSTPE
+438 SDMTAEEMATPE

>member
-17 ESYDSPFPVD
+17 ECYEAPFPVD

-33 RMCQAEIM
+33 RLCQAEII

-66 LSRSRPVY
+66 LSRSRPAF
-74 SISDPSLVA
+74 SISDPLLVA
-83 KWQGANIN
+83 KWRGVNTDM
-91 LPIITSKK
+91 PIITSQKY
-99 FQYHVQWAK
+99 QRRVQWAR

-115 LDESSV
+115 LDSCSI
-121 TRILENYTKP
+121 TKILENYTKP
-131 LELPFLEKDGAEQTS
+131 LGLPSSRGDGAAQT
-146 NSCNRTGP
+146 
-154 NTENTEFFRQPSTDT
+154 
-169 GNVVTQSPEKQNEG
+169 
-183 NKKTCLEG
+183 G
-191 DSAFDPVATHG
+191 DSCCRGSPKAGNAEVSRECAGSEGAQSAEGENRSSQEGGDAAPGPGSDPRH
-202 SKEQEQGD
+202 QEQGD
-210 LKEKAE
+210 SREMAQG
-216 ESCQEHEKKEKA
+216 SCHRDPP
-228 VVACQEH
+228 V
-235 DFLVHC
+235 LC
-241 GCKAKGS
+241 GSEVKQS
-248 AEQRPW
+248 PQQRLD
-254 EMVKSKECAPEYVL
+254 SRECAPEYVL
-268 VEEEEEGSLCPED
+268 VQEEEEGSSCPED
-281 DSAHTRENLIKKEKL
+281 DSTHAQENLVKKEVL

-325 LSIYYDEE
+325 LSIYYGEE
-333 PLTILKLWEVFSEV
+333 PLSIVKLWEVFSEV

-353 TYMAYHYFRSKGWV
+353 TYMAYHYFRGKGWV

-403 EGSLRRPLSWTA
+403 EGSLRRPLSWMS

-438 SDMTEEEMSTPE
+438 SDMTAEEMSTPE

>member
-8 PPRRKRRVF
+8 PPKRKRRVF
-17 ESYDSPFPVD
+17 ESYKAPFPVD

-33 RMCQAEIM
+33 RLCQAEII

-66 LSRSRPVY
+66 LSRSRPVF
-74 SISDPSLVA
+74 SISDPQLVA
-83 KWQGANIN
+83 KWRGVNTN
-91 LPIITSKK
+91 MPIITSQKY
-99 FQYHVQWAK
+99 QRRVQWAR

-115 LDESSV
+115 LDSCSIS
-121 TRILENYTKP
+121 RILESYTKP
-131 LELPFLEKDGAEQTS
+131 LGLPLCTGDGDGRAGH
-146 NSCNRTGP
+146 SCTTG
-154 NTENTEFFRQPSTDT
+154 ST
-169 GNVVTQSPEKQNEG
+169 GNAELGRRCGREGGQRPEGHKQHSQEG
-183 NKKTCLEG
+183 G
-191 DSAFDPVATHG
+191 DAGSA
-202 SKEQEQGD
+202 SREQEQEQPRD
-210 LKEKAE
+210 RAE
-216 ESCQEHEKKEKA
+216 GSCHRDPA
-228 VVACQEH
+228 VPW
-235 DFLVHC
+235 
-241 GCKAKGS
+241 GCEGKQSPQLRA
-248 AEQRPW
+248 W
-254 EMVKSKECAPEYVL
+254 EEMDSRECAPEYVL
-268 VEEEEEGSLCPED
+268 VQEEEEGSSCPED
-281 DSAHTRENLIKKEKL
+281 DSTRAQENLVKKEVL

-325 LSIYYDEE
+325 LSVYYGEE
-333 PLTILKLWEVFSEV
+333 PLSIVKLWEVFSEV

-353 TYMAYHYFRSKGWV
+353 TYMAYHYFRGKGWV

-393 VIAELVDDSF
+393 VIAELVDDNF
-403 EGSLRRPLSWTA
+403 EGSLRRPLSWMS
-415 LSGLNRTT
+415 LSGLNRTN

-438 SDMTEEEMSTPE
+438 SDMTAEEMATPE

-460 IVTRWVS
+460 IVSRWVS
-467 SRERSEQDEF
+467 SRERSEPDEF

>member
-17 ESYDSPFPVD
+17 ESYEAPFPVE

-33 RMCQAEIM
+33 RLCQAEII

-66 LSRSRPVY
+66 LSRSRPVF
-74 SISDPSLVA
+74 SISDPLLVA
-83 KWQGANIN
+83 KWRGIDTNM
-91 LPIITSKK
+91 PIITSQKY
-99 FQYHVQWAK
+99 QRRVQWAR

-115 LDESSV
+115 LDDCSV

-131 LELPFLEKDGAEQTS
+131 LGLPFSRGDGAGDSPQTGDSCTRGGPKPGNAEVSRKPAGTEGAQSAEEQNGGS
-146 NSCNRTGP
+146 QEGGEAALGAGGGSRHQEQENSREMAEGSCHRDLCGC
-154 NTENTEFFRQPSTDT
+154 E
-169 GNVVTQSPEKQNEG
+169 VKQSPEQRAWEG
-183 NKKTCLEG
+183 L
-191 DSAFDPVATHG
+191 DS
-202 SKEQEQGD
+202 
-210 LKEKAE
+210 
-216 ESCQEHEKKEKA
+216 
-228 VVACQEH
+228 
-235 DFLVHC
+235 
-241 GCKAKGS
+241 
-248 AEQRPW
+248 R
-254 EMVKSKECAPEYVL
+254 ECALEYVL
-268 VEEEEEGSLCPED
+268 VQEEEEGSSCPED
-281 DSAHTRENLIKKEKL
+281 DSTHAQENLVKKEVL

-325 LSIYYDEE
+325 LSIYYGEE
-333 PLTILKLWEVFSEV
+333 PLSIVKLWEVFSEV

-353 TYMAYHYFRSKGWV
+353 TYMAYHYFRGKGWV

-393 VIAELVDDSF
+393 VIAELVDDNF
-403 EGSLRRPLSWTA
+403 EGSLRRPLSWMS

-438 SDMTEEEMSTPE
+438 SDMTAEEMATPE

-467 SRERSEQDEF
+467 SRERSEQDEI

>member
-17 ESYDSPFPVD
+17 ESYEAPFPVD

-33 RMCQAEIM
+33 RVCQAEII

-66 LSRSRPVY
+66 LSRSRPVF
-74 SISDPSLVA
+74 SISDPVLVA
-83 KWQGANIN
+83 KWRGVNTN
-91 LPIITSKK
+91 MPIITSQK
-99 FQYHVQWAK
+99 FQRRVQWAK

-115 LDESSV
+115 LDDCSV
-121 TRILENYTKP
+121 TQILDSYTKP
-131 LELPFLEKDGAEQTS
+131 LGLPFSRGDGAGQPGDSCTS
-146 NSCNRTGP
+146 LGP
-154 NTENTEFFRQPSTDT
+154 NPGNTELCRQSA
-169 GNVVTQSPEKQNEG
+169 GREGAQSPPEGQNG
-183 NKKTCLEG
+183 
-191 DSAFDPVATHG
+191 G
-202 SKEQEQGD
+202 SKEGGDAAVGPGSCSRHQEQGD
-210 LKEKAE
+210 CREMAE
-216 ESCQEHEKKEKA
+216 GSCHRGPP
-228 VVACQEH
+228 V
-235 DFLVHC
+235 LC
-241 GCKAKGS
+241 GCEGKQS
-248 AEQRPW
+248 PEQRAW
-254 EMVKSKECAPEYVL
+254 EGMDLRECAPEYVL
-268 VEEEEEGSLCPED
+268 VQEEEEGSSCPED
-281 DSAHTRENLIKKEKL
+281 DSTHAQENLVKKEVL

-325 LSIYYDEE
+325 LSIYYGEE
-333 PLTILKLWEVFSEV
+333 PLSIVKLWEVFSEV

-353 TYMAYHYFRSKGWV
+353 TYMAYHYFRGKGWV

-393 VIAELVDDSF
+393 VIAELVDDNF
-403 EGSLRRPLSWTA
+403 EGSLRRPLSWMS

-438 SDMTEEEMSTPE
+438 SDMTAEEMSTPE

>member
-8 PPRRKRRVF
+8 PPRRKRKIF
-17 ESYDSPFPVD
+17 ESYDSPFPVA

-33 RMCQAEIM
+33 RLCRAEM
-41 NNNVIVRNPED
+41 LNNNVIVRNPED
-52 IEQLYNK
+52 IELLYNK

-83 KWQGANIN
+83 KWQGK
-91 LPIITSKK
+91 LY
-99 FQYHVQWAK
+99 QRHVQWAK

-115 LDESSV
+115 LDDCSV
-121 TRILENYTKP
+121 TKILDNYTKP
-131 LELPFLEKDGAEQTS
+131 VELPLLEEDNTEQTS
-146 NSCNRTGP
+146 NSWSRTGL
-154 NTENTEFFRQPSTDT
+154 NTELPPQSSTDT
-169 GNVVTQSPEKQNEG
+169 GNGVALSPDNEHEG
-183 NKKTCLEG
+183 VKKDCLER
-191 DSAFDPVATHG
+191 DPQFDPVAVCG
-202 SKEQEQGD
+202 SEEQKQGD

-216 ESCQEHEKKEKA
+216 VPCQKHGALVPCSCTNKEKT
-228 VVACQEH
+228 
-235 DFLVHC
+235 
-241 GCKAKGS
+241 
-248 AEQRPW
+248 EQRPC
-254 EMVKSKECAPEYVL
+254 EMIRSEGCAPEYVL
-268 VEEEEEGSLCPED
+268 VEEEVEGSLSPED
-281 DSAHTRENLIKKEKL
+281 GSAHAQENLIKKEKL

-302 FRIFEYL
+302 FRISEYL

-325 LSIYYDEE
+325 LSIYYGEE

-347 KPDFKT
+347 KPHFKT

-403 EGSLRRPLSWTA
+403 EGSLRRPLCWKS

-438 SDMTEEEMSTPE
+438 SDMTDEEMSTPE

-460 IVTRWVS
+460 IVSRWVS
-467 SRERSEQDEF
+467 SRERSDQDEF

>member
-17 ESYDSPFPVD
+17 ESYKAPFPVD

-33 RMCQAEIM
+33 RVCQAEII

-66 LSRSRPVY
+66 LSRSRPVF
-74 SISDPSLVA
+74 SISDPLLVA
-83 KWQGANIN
+83 KWRGVNTN
-91 LPIITSKK
+91 MPIITSQKY
-99 FQYHVQWAK
+99 QRRVQWAK

-115 LDESSV
+115 LDDCSV
-121 TRILENYTKP
+121 TKILDSYTKP
-131 LELPFLEKDGAEQTS
+131 LGLPFSREDGAEQTGD
-146 NSCNRTGP
+146 SCTSVGP
-154 NTENTEFFRQPSTDT
+154 NPENTEPSRQSA
-169 GNVVTQSPEKQNEG
+169 GSEGAQSPEGQNG
-183 NKKTCLEG
+183 
-191 DSAFDPVATHG
+191 G
-202 SKEQEQGD
+202 SKEGGDAAMDPGSGSRDQEQGD
-210 LKEKAE
+210 SREMAE
-216 ESCQEHEKKEKA
+216 GSCHRDPP
-228 VVACQEH
+228 V
-235 DFLVHC
+235 LC
-241 GCKAKGS
+241 GCEGKQS
-248 AEQRPW
+248 PEQRAW
-254 EMVKSKECAPEYVL
+254 QGMDLRECAPEYVL
-268 VEEEEEGSLCPED
+268 VQEEEEGSSCPED
-281 DSAHTRENLIKKEKL
+281 DSTCAQGNLVKKEVL

-325 LSIYYDEE
+325 LSIYYGEE
-333 PLTILKLWEVFSEV
+333 PLSIVKLWEVFSEV

-353 TYMAYHYFRSKGWV
+353 TYMAYHYFRGKGWV

-393 VIAELVDDSF
+393 VIAELVDDNF
-403 EGSLRRPLSWTA
+403 EGSLRRPLSWMS

-438 SDMTEEEMSTPE
+438 SDMTAEEMSTPE

>member
-17 ESYDSPFPVD
+17 ESYESPFPVD

-33 RMCQAEIM
+33 RICQAEII

-74 SISDPSLVA
+74 SISDRSLVT
-83 KWQGANIN
+83 KWQGANVN

-99 FQYHVQWAK
+99 YQRHVQWAK

-115 LDESSV
+115 FDDCSV
-121 TRILENYTKP
+121 TKILENYTKP
-131 LELPFLEKDGAEQTS
+131 LELPCLEEDGAEKNGNNCS
-146 NSCNRTGP
+146 KMGP
-154 NTENTEFFRQPSTDT
+154 NTENTELSKQSSTDT
-169 GNVVTQSPEKQNEG
+169 GNAVALSSENQNKG
-183 NKKTCLEG
+183 YKKACLEG
-191 DSAFDPVATHG
+191 DPAFDSVAVSA
-202 SKEQEQGD
+202 SKEQEQGG
-210 LKEKAE
+210 LKEIAE
-216 ESCQEHEKKEKA
+216 VSCQKHGLLMQSNCEARENT
-228 VVACQEH
+228 
-235 DFLVHC
+235 
-241 GCKAKGS
+241 
-248 AEQRPW
+248 EQRSC
-254 EMVKSKECAPEYVL
+254 EMIKSKEYAPEYVL
-268 VEEEEEGSLCPED
+268 VQEEEEGSLCHED
-281 DSAHTRENLIKKEKL
+281 DSACMQENPVKKEKL
-296 VCRKNP
+296 VCRRNP

-325 LSIYYDEE
+325 LSIYYGEE
-333 PLTILKLWEVFSEV
+333 PLTILKLWEIFSEV
-347 KPDFKT
+347 KPNFKT

-393 VIAELVDDSF
+393 VIAELVDDNF
-403 EGSLRRPLSWTA
+403 EGSLRRPLSWKC

-423 ANASKELMLCYLIRP
+423 VNASKELMLCYLIRP

-450 CMKRIKVQEL
+450 CMKKIKVQEL
-460 IVTRWVS
+460 IVSRWVS
-467 SRERSEQDEF
+467 SRERSEQDDF

>member
-8 PPRRKRRVF
+8 PPKRKRRVF
-17 ESYDSPFPVD
+17 ESYKAPFPVD

-33 RMCQAEIM
+33 RLCQAEII

-66 LSRSRPVY
+66 LSRSRPVF
-74 SISDPSLVA
+74 SISDPQLEA
-83 KWQGANIN
+83 KWRGVNTN
-91 LPIITSKK
+91 MPIITSQKY
-99 FQYHVQWAK
+99 QRRVQWAR

-115 LDESSV
+115 LDSCSIS
-121 TRILENYTKP
+121 RILEGYTQP
-131 LELPFLEKDGAEQTS
+131 LGLPFCTGDGDGQAGH
-146 NSCNRTGP
+146 SCATG
-154 NTENTEFFRQPSTDT
+154 ST
-169 GNVVTQSPEKQNEG
+169 GNAELGRKCGREGAQRPESHNQRSKEGADPGRASREQEQEHPREMAEGSCHRDPAVPWGCQGKQSPEQRAREG
-183 NKKTCLEG
+183 M
-191 DSAFDPVATHG
+191 DS
-202 SKEQEQGD
+202 
-210 LKEKAE
+210 
-216 ESCQEHEKKEKA
+216 
-228 VVACQEH
+228 
-235 DFLVHC
+235 
-241 GCKAKGS
+241 
-248 AEQRPW
+248 R
-254 EMVKSKECAPEYVL
+254 ECAPEYVL
-268 VEEEEEGSLCPED
+268 VQEEEEGSSCPED
-281 DSAHTRENLIKKEKL
+281 DSTHAQENLVKKEVL

-325 LSIYYDEE
+325 LSIYYGEE
-333 PLTILKLWEVFSEV
+333 PLSIVKLWEVFSEV

-353 TYMAYHYFRSKGWV
+353 TYMAYHYFRGKGWV

-393 VIAELVDDSF
+393 VIAELVDDNF
-403 EGSLRRPLSWTA
+403 EGSLRRPLSWMS
-415 LSGLNRTT
+415 LSGLNRTN

-438 SDMTEEEMSTPE
+438 SDMTAEEMASPE

-460 IVTRWVS
+460 IVSRWVS